1 MISLDNAYLK
11 DLANNIT
18 LTERHSLEA
27 LDVLL
32 LITEIL
38 ELRHEH
44 PATKPDQ
51 LAVDTRQE
59 SQGIEQQR
67 PQPLG

>member
-1 MISLDNAYLK
+1 MISLESGYLK

-18 LTERHSLEA
+18 LTERCSVEP

-38 ELRHEH
+38 ELRDEH
-44 PATKPDQ
+44 SNIKPDQ
-51 LAVDTRQE
+51 LACSPEAKTE
-59 SQGIEQQR
+59 SAEGSG
-67 PQPLG
+67 PQCPS